1 MGESRAASTAAGS
14 SPASLLAVQPELETT
29 LADGPTTLTGAQ
41 ADGHAPPAGIQ
52 TNFILR
58 TTSRWSEWS
67 QDKTKQAYAIAKK
80 YASRICDTVKN
91 AAKAVNNTTKQACD
105 KVRGTSPTKLPEIPT
120 DDQTTPSCE
129 TQCVGGIPN
138 AAGVLAHRRLQTSSE
153 WSKDKTKQAYDIA
166 KKYAPGAWKAAKNTT
181 CTKQVC
187 DKVRGTSQTKLP
199 EIPTDDQM
207 TPSCETQ
214 CVDGKSSAAAAALKR
229 RRLQNRPKSH
239 VVVLERL
246 LEEIRE
252 SERNCK

>member
-52 TNFILR
+52 TNFMLR

-67 QDKTKQAYAIAKK
+67 QDKTKKAYAIAKTC
-80 YASRICDTVKN
+80 ASKICDTVKN
-91 AAKAVNNTTKQACD
+91 AAKAVNNTTKQ
-105 KVRGTSPTKLPEIPT
+105 
-120 DDQTTPSCE
+120 
-129 TQCVGGIPN
+129 
-138 AAGVLAHRRLQTSSE
+138 
-153 WSKDKTKQAYDIA
+153 
-166 KKYAPGAWKAAKNTT
+166 
-181 CTKQVC
+181 VC
-187 DKVRGTSQTKLP
+187 DKIRGKSQTKLP